1 MTFGATPSPS
11 PRPPQ
16 RSRARRF
23 VPLGI
28 AAWMVLEI
36 WLLTV
41 VAGATNGL
49 TVFLLLV
56 AGVILGGYVVKRAG
70 RRAWRNLTESLQT
83 TGDPAA
89 SGSFESSDDAE
100 SAGAKSGRGRSGS
113 GKSGNGKSGSG
124 NTLPMAG
131 GLLLMIPGLVSDA
144 LGLLCLFPPT
154 GKLIQ
159 RRAEKLMTR
168 RSGHGY
174 APGTFGDAFQQA
186 RMHRPDGKVVQGE
199 VIREDEPSSPRRQD
213 PPLTG

>member
-1 MTFGATPSPS
+1 MTFGATPSPD

-16 RSRARRF
+16 RSRARRYL
-23 VPLGI
+23 PLGI
-28 AAWMVLEI
+28 AAWVVLEI

-41 VAGATNGL
+41 VAGATSGL
-49 TVFLLLV
+49 TVALLLI
-56 AGVILGGYVVKRAG
+56 AGVIVGGYVIKRAG
-70 RRAWRNLTESLQT
+70 RRAWQRLTESMQ
-83 TGDPAA
+83 GSRDPWAPGGPA
-89 SGSFESSDDAE
+89 S
-100 SAGAKSGRGRSGS
+100 
-113 GKSGNGKSGSG
+113 SGNATSGSG

-131 GLLLMIPGLVSDA
+131 GLLLMVPGLVSDA

-159 RRAEKLMTR
+159 RRAEKLLAR
-168 RSGHGY
+168 RAQY

-199 VIREDEPSSPRRQD
+199 VIRDDDPPSPRRQD